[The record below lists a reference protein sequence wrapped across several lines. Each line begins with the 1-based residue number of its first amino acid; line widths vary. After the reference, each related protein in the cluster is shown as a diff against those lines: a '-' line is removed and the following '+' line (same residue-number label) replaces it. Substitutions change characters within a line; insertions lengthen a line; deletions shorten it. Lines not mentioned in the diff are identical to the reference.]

1 MAEPT
6 IPKALAQLP
15 SKDAIAIQ
23 HATEILLRA
32 GCLEGYLFG
41 SMATGCA
48 TADSDLDLAIRGCP
62 KGRFFE
68 LLGTLLVAMD
78 RSVDL
83 VDLDIAD
90 PFAQWLETA
99 GELQRLA

>member
-1 MAEPT
+1 MAASV
-6 IPKALAQLP
+6 IPKLLAQL
-15 SKDAIAIQ
+15 SSEDATDVQ
-23 HATEILLRA
+23 HATEILVRA
-32 GCLEGYLFG
+32 GCREVYLFG
-41 SMATGCA
+41 SMATGRA

-68 LLGTLLVAMD
+68 LLGTLLVEME

-83 VDLDIAD
+83 VDLDMPD
-90 PFAQWLETA
+90 PFAQQLETT